1 MLLVCGAGGASG
13 AVRGQDAARSTDAV
27 LYRIFLLD
35 GGMLV
40 SYGAFAQVADRVVM
54 SIPVGGTDESPE
66 LHVLSIAQEDVDWE
80 RTNAYAQA
88 ARARRFAE
96 TRGEAE
102 FAAVS
107 RDVANTL
114 NQISFVSDP
123 QKRLELAERA
133 RRQLVEWP
141 EQHYGYRADEVLQ
154 MATWL
159 DQVVSELRVAAGQ
172 SSFDLALV
180 ARTLPAAPAVHLLP
194 APTFRER
201 VELGLR
207 AARQTADAAERVS
220 LLRTVLRTLESA
232 PPEAPWLAPV
242 RARAAAE
249 LETELKTDRAYAEL
263 TERTLA
269 RAERP
274 ARRADVRGLQNIVR
288 AVLDRDAQLNHA
300 RPADVAALLATL
312 DARIG
317 AARRL
322 RLARDAWTLRA
333 ALLREYWQAVR
344 QGLDRLLGVR
354 TWLSDIRELAGPAPR
369 SVRRLA
375 EVSQRAGSEL
385 GEIDPPAEVAS
396 AHATLVA
403 AAGLA
408 GRAASTRLDALRTG
422 KMETAWQAS
431 SAAAGALMLL
441 DQAIAEL
448 RRLTRAPAPEG
459 VR

>member
-1 MLLVCGAGGASG
+1 VCGGGDASG
-13 AVRGQDAARSTDAV
+13 AVREQDAAASTDAV
-27 LYRIFLLD
+27 LYRVFLRD
-35 GGMLV
+35 GSMLV

-54 SIPVGGTDESPE
+54 SIPVGGSDESPE
-66 LHVLSIAQEDVDWE
+66 LHVLSIAQEEVDWE

-88 ARARRFAE
+88 VRARRFAE

-107 RDVANTL
+107 RAVANTL

-141 EQHYGYRADEVLQ
+141 EQHYGYRADDVLQ

-159 DQVVSELRVAAGQ
+159 DQVVSEFRVAAGQ

-180 ARTLPAAPAVHLLP
+180 ARTVPSVPAVQLLP

-207 AARQTADAAERVS
+207 AARQTRDAAERVS
-220 LLRTVLRTLESA
+220 LLRAVLRTLESA
-232 PPEAPWLAPV
+232 PPDAPWLEPA
-242 RARAAAE
+242 RARASAE
-249 LETELKTDRAYAEL
+249 LATELNTDRVYAEL
-263 TERTLA
+263 TDRMLA
-269 RAERP
+269 RADTL
-274 ARRADVRGLQNIVR
+274 ARRADVRGLRDIVR
-288 AVLDRDAQLNHA
+288 LVLDRDAQLNHA

-312 DARIG
+312 DARID

-322 RLARDAWTLRA
+322 RLARDAWKLRA
-333 ALLREYWQAVR
+333 ALLREYWQTVR
-344 QGLDRLLGVR
+344 QGLDRLIGVR
-354 TWLSDIRELAGPAPR
+354 TWLVDIRELAGPAPR
-369 SVRRLA
+369 SVRRLT
-375 EVSQRAGSEL
+375 EVSKRAAGEL
-385 GEIDPPAEVAS
+385 GEIQAPAEVAS

-408 GRAASTRLDALRTG
+408 GRAAATRLDALRTG
-422 KMETAWQAS
+422 DMETAWQAS

-441 DQAIAEL
+441 EQGIAEL
-448 RRLTRAPAPEG
+448 RRLTRAPAPESI
-459 VR
+459 R